1 MRVLPANLRTR
12 NPHYKLT
19 QTEIDLFVQLWNDRE
34 NYPEVSDVREELC
47 YINNKKVLNIAT
59 QLRNEHYELVERGLS
74 IISDYDLIK
83 VWNDK
88 ISYPTIKDIGEK
100 YHLAPRWISVRVS
113 ELRAIHGL
121 ETIPYRGKCHYD
133 LRAANARRR
142 AAEARIHSSE
152 RKYEH
157 A

>member
-74 IISDYDLIK
+74 IISDYDLIR
-83 VWNDK
+83 VWNDR
-88 ISYPTIKDIGEK
+88 ITFPTIKDIGEK

-113 ELRAIHGL
+113 ELRTVHGL
-121 ETIPYRGKCHYD
+121 ACLPYRGRCHYD
-133 LRAANARRR
+133 IRAANAYRR
-142 AAEARIHSSE
+142 AREAKIIALSNG
-152 RKYEH
+152 K
-157 A
+157 

>member
-1 MRVLPANLRTR
+1 MRVLPFGQRKR
-12 NPHYKLT
+12 DPHYILT
-19 QTEIDLFVQLWNDRE
+19 QEEIDLFVKLWNDRE

-47 YINNKKVLNIAT
+47 YINNKRVLNIAT
-59 QLRNEHYELVERGLS
+59 QLRNENYQLIERGLS
-74 IISDYDLIK
+74 IISDEDLIK

-88 ISYPTIKDIGEK
+88 ISYPTIKDIGDR

-121 ETIPYRGKCHYD
+121 EIIPYRGKCHYD

-142 AAEARIHSSE
+142 AIEARIHSSE
-152 RKYEH
+152 GKYEH
-157 A
+157 V